1 MKQLSKDTVRL
12 ITSGQVVTSVSN
24 VVKEL
29 IENSIDAGATNIDV
43 RLTNFGLDLLEVK
56 DNGSGV
62 APQGKNIMFS
72 TFILDFS
79 FMLIT
84 GIAVIDSNRGM
95 QILECLQNVCNLREI
110 LKIEGCKIGPLQN
123 RGVQLH
129 PLHPSSGGPEQ
140 CGSVALATK

>member
-43 RLTNFGLDLLEVK
+43 RLINFGLDLLEVK

-62 APQGKNIMFS
+62 AAESK
-72 TFILDFS
+72 T
-79 FMLIT
+79 
-84 GIAVIDSNRGM
+84 
-95 QILECLQNVCNLREI
+95 CY
-110 LKIEGCKIGPLQN
+110 
-123 RGVQLH
+123 
-129 PLHPSSGGPEQ
+129 
-140 CGSVALATK
+140 

>member
-62 APQGKNIMFS
+62 APQGKNIIFS
-72 TFILDFS
+72 TFIIDFS

-84 GIAVIDSNRGM
+84 GIAVIDSNRGI

-110 LKIEGCKIGPLQN
+110 LKIEGCNCTLYT
-123 RGVQLH
+123 L
-129 PLHPSSGGPEQ
+129 
-140 CGSVALATK
+140 LASTLN

>member
-1 MKQLSKDTVRL
+1 MKKLSKDTVRL
-12 ITSGQVVTSVSN
+12 ITSGQVVTSVSS

-62 APQGKNIMFS
+62 APQGKNSIFS
-72 TFILDFS
+72 TFIIDFS

-84 GIAVIDSNRGM
+84 GIAVIDSN
-95 QILECLQNVCNLREI
+95 
-110 LKIEGCKIGPLQN
+110 
-123 RGVQLH
+123 
-129 PLHPSSGGPEQ
+129 
-140 CGSVALATK
+140 